1 MSIIS
6 DLVKGVM
13 EFFFGLCFLTIF
25 FWVAV
30 GFMSKADTIFDGR
43 AQQTAILQKLAFEKQ
58 LESLLAEKEEKV
70 KENEENNSVNEKL
83 LTLIELMSNNITQQQ
98 QKISAEPVVQ
108 QEESVPIKI
117 NRKSYRTAKKMAK
130 LVKKHKKLEDKLLK
144 NLAKVNYTTEEKI
157 GEALYKYNFMIDY
170 DQHKVKMAEPVSLD
184 INNKQRMKLMKIDR
198 KVGQL

>member
-30 GFMSKADTIFDGR
+30 GFISKYDTMFDSR
-43 AQQTAILQKLAFEKQ
+43 VQQTAILQKLAFDKQ
-58 LESLLAEKEEKV
+58 LEALLAEKEEKV
-70 KENEENNSVNEKL
+70 KENEESDSVNEKL
-83 LTLIELMSNNITQQQ
+83 LTLIELMSNNIVQQ
-98 QKISAEPVVQ
+98 QKASAEPVVQ

-144 NLAKVNYTTEEKI
+144 NLAKVNYTTEEKV

-170 DQHKVKMAEPVSLD
+170 DQHKAKMAEPVSLD
-184 INNKQRMKLMKIDR
+184 IQDKQRTKLMKIDR